1 MASHFSVY
9 SILKSSLENIN
20 FSPFLYYEET
30 LDEGDIFEVTETIYK
45 HMMVSALDSVNAR
58 FIIKRYNINFL

>member
-1 MASHFSVY
+1 MASHFSIY

-20 FSPFLYYEET
+20 FSPFLYYEERI
-30 LDEGDIFEVTETIYK
+30 DEGDIFDVTEIIYK
-45 HMMVSALDSVNAR
+45 NMMVSAMDSVNAR